1 VRPETFLLRPVKEPI
16 RVRTPFTGGPGRN
29 VVAELGTK
37 GPVKGDRPLRRGLLA
52 GAVAGAVMVAL
63 MYVLAS
69 LLGLRPLPQL
79 LQQPILQVMPGAVF
93 GFLIDTLQHAG
104 KVTEEAGL
112 IVAMLVGLSVLGGAY
127 GWLRRRYDV
136 GRLAMA
142 VAGFGWLVVNLVLL
156 PISGDGFLG
165 SAEGPVAWLLWGL
178 LFVVYSVVLE
188 AGYNSWFAPL
198 PEAADPGRRRTL
210 RAVPL
215 GVAAGSLA
223 VLGIEVVPGWYN
235 AIFAAPGSNLAGPS
249 PEITPVADFYVVS
262 KNFTDPV
269 VDAATWSLNI
279 HGLVDRP
286 QRLNLDAVKAL
297 SATTEYVTLECI
309 SNNVGG
315 PQISTGSFSGPSLR
329 DVLALASVQSSATL
343 IAFRSRD
350 GYTESLPLSLV
361 QSSPEILLAHSL
373 DGAPLPDA
381 HGFPA
386 RILVPGHYG
395 MKGPKWVEDIELT
408 TGTRSGYWE
417 NQGWNPD
424 ASVKTTARFDQPLQG
439 ALLKAGPVSLSGIA
453 FAGKRG
459 VSKVQY
465 SADGGRTWIE
475 ADLKPPLGDLTWVIW
490 TATWVAGPG
499 AYTLLVR
506 GVDGTGAVQSGNS
519 VASYPSGAG
528 GYHSV
533 AVSVSS

>member
-1 VRPETFLLRPVKEPI
+1 MFGGLGSRGEVEAGHPV
-16 RVRTPFTGGPGRN
+16 
-29 VVAELGTK
+29 
-37 GPVKGDRPLRRGLLA
+37 RRGLLA
-52 GAVAGAVMVAL
+52 GEVAGAVLVAL
-63 MYVLAS
+63 MYVLAG

-112 IVAMLVGLSVLGGAY
+112 IAGMMAGLAVLGGAY
-127 GWLRRRYDV
+127 GWLRERSSISH
-136 GRLAMA
+136 LAMA

-156 PISGDGFLG
+156 PVSGDGFLG
-165 SAEGPVAWLLWGL
+165 LGESPVAWLLWGL

-188 AGYNSWFAPL
+188 AGHGSWFAPL
-198 PEAADPGRRRTL
+198 PEEADAGRRWTL
-210 RAVPL
+210 RVVPL
-215 GVAAGSLA
+215 SVAAGALA
-223 VLGIEVVPGWYN
+223 VLGAEVVPGWYN
-235 AIFAAPGSNLAGPS
+235 AIFAAPGSKLAGPS
-249 PEITPVADFYVVS
+249 PEVTPVADFYVVS
-262 KNFTDPV
+262 KNFSDPV
-269 VDAATWSLNI
+269 VDGASWSLNI

-286 QRLNLDAVKAL
+286 QRLDLAAVKAL
-297 SATTEYVTLECI
+297 SPTTEYVTLECI

-315 PQISTGSFSGPSLR
+315 PQISTGEFSGPSLR

-343 IAFRSRD
+343 VAFRSRD
-350 GYTESLPLSLV
+350 GYTESLPLALV

-373 DGAPLPDA
+373 DGAPLPAA

-395 MKGPKWVEDIELT
+395 MKGPKWVEDIELA
-408 TGTRSGYWE
+408 TGSRSGYWE

-424 ASVKTTARFDQPLQG
+424 ASVKTTARFDQPQQG

-459 VSKVQY
+459 VSKVEY
-465 SADGGRTWIE
+465 SADGGRTWTE
-475 ADLKPPLGDLTWVIW
+475 ADLKPPLSPLTWVIW
-490 TATWVAGPG
+490 TATWAASPG
-499 AYTLLVR
+499 AYTLEVR
-506 GVDGTGAVQSGNS
+506 GVDGTGAVQSGQT
-519 VASYPSGAG
+519 VPSYPSGAG

-533 AVSVSS
+533 AVSVSR